1 MKLCRSPG
9 FNGFRS
15 QRFIFSKILNYTAS
29 QQQRPPKKAFVK
41 INCRNKML
49 LNITGGAVNKVYQ
62 GGRIFKF

>member
-1 MKLCRSPG
+1 MKLCRGPG
-9 FNGFRS
+9 LNGFRR
-15 QRFIFSKILNYTAS
+15 QPFIFSKILSYTVS

-41 INCRNKML
+41 INRCNKML